1 MHMRK
6 LVVIPVVT
14 VTVLAMFFVLGPS
27 TPTPV
32 FNVAMPSMPASLV
45 ELDSMV
51 SAHEALYPTKPEVE
65 AQIIWADSI
74 PTKTDIALV
83 YLHGFSGTWHD
94 GSPAIERVA
103 KELHAN
109 VYLARLHGHGLRVDE
124 PLLDYSPD
132 SVYASAL
139 QALAIGKQLGKRVIV
154 VGTSTGATL
163 GLMLAARHPDDV
175 AGVVNWSPNIRLAH
189 PLSFLSNGPWG
200 LQLTRLIVGG
210 DYRQVTMPDP
220 RRAKYWYMKYRVE
233 AIPQL
238 QALLEAG
245 MTPETFES
253 ITQPVLTMCWYK
265 NNEVQDSLVSV
276 AAMRTMHDQL
286 AASNKEFFA
295 LDAHAHEIGYS
306 PESQSVDEVVR
317 RTTEFIQT
325 RVSSRSKGDQH

>member
-1 MHMRK
+1 MKKIRAI
-6 LVVIPVVT
+6 LIALGLSVVVF
-14 VTVLAMFFVLGPS
+14 ALGPS

-32 FNVAMPSMPASLV
+32 FNVAMPSMPANLV
-45 ELDSMV
+45 ELEGIV
-51 SAHEALYPTKPEVE
+51 RAHEALYPTKPEVE
-65 AQIIWADSI
+65 ARIMWADSV

-103 KELHAN
+103 SALHAN
-109 VYLARLHGHGLRVDE
+109 VYLARLHGHGLRVGE
-124 PLLDYSPD
+124 PLVDYSPD

-139 QALAIGKQLGKRVIV
+139 QALAIGKQLGKHVIV
-154 VGTSTGATL
+154 AGTSTGATL
-163 GLMLAARHPDDV
+163 GLMLAARHPNDV

-220 RRAKYWYMKYRVE
+220 RRAKYWYMRYRVE
-233 AIPQL
+233 AISQL

-253 ITQPVLTMCWYK
+253 IKQPVLTMCWYK

-286 AASNKEFFA
+286 ATSNKEFFA

-317 RTTEFIQT
+317 RTTEFVHSQT
-325 RVSSRSKGDQH
+325 SLRSKKVQR

>member
-14 VTVLAMFFVLGPS
+14 VTLLAMAFVLGPS

-65 AQIIWADSI
+65 AEIIWADSI

-103 KELHAN
+103 KGLHAN

-124 PLLDYSPD
+124 PFLDYSPD

-139 QALAIGKQLGKRVIV
+139 QALAIGKQLGRRVIV

-163 GLMLAARHPDDV
+163 GLMLAARHPNDV

-286 AASNKEFFA
+286 ATSNKKFIA

-317 RTTEFIQT
+317 RTQEFLRLHGISLTKKEQL
-325 RVSSRSKGDQH
+325 

>member
-1 MHMRK
+1 MSK
-6 LVVIPVVT
+6 FIVIPVAT
-14 VTVLAMFFVLGPS
+14 VIVLGVFFALGPS
-27 TPTPV
+27 TPTPS
-32 FNVAMPSMPASLV
+32 FNVAMPNMPANLI
-45 ELDSMV
+45 ELDSSV
-51 SAHEALYPTKPEVE
+51 RAHEAQYLTKPEVE
-65 AQIIWADSI
+65 AQILWADSV
-74 PTKTDIALV
+74 PTKTDVALV

-124 PLLDYSPD
+124 PFLDYSPD

-139 QALAIGKQLGKRVIV
+139 HALAIGRQLGKRVIV

-163 GLMLAARHPDDV
+163 GLMLAARYPEDV
-175 AGVVNWSPNIRLAH
+175 DGVVNWSPNIRLAH

-238 QALLEAG
+238 QALLEAA
-245 MTPETFES
+245 MTPETFNNVH
-253 ITQPVLTMCWYK
+253 QPVLTMCWYK
-265 NNEVQDSLVSV
+265 NKDVQDSLVSV
-276 AAMRTMHDQL
+276 DAMRTMHEQL
-286 AASNKEFFA
+286 GTNAKLFFE
-295 LDAHAHEIGYS
+295 LDAHAHEIGYA
-306 PESQSVDEVVR
+306 PESASVDEVVR
-317 RTTEFIQT
+317 RTIEFVQT
-325 RVSSRSKGDQH
+325 RASSRSKGDQH